1 MEAKDFKIGWT
12 VRALSSIYASI
23 GLRKG
28 ETAMVADISTPC
40 VGVRHARND
49 GVWYMNP
56 SELEVLKP
64 RLPSI
69 SDDLRLTPQAKG
81 ILAHLKRH
89 AAGISPAE
97 ALVAYSVSRLASCI
111 HEIRKRAG
119 YDVKTVVKQD
129 DHGHKYARYSL
140 VIH

>member
-1 MEAKDFKIGWT
+1 MQTKDFKTGWT
-12 VRALSSIYASI
+12 VRTLNEL
-23 GLRKG
+23 GPHG
-28 ETAMVADISTPC
+28 GNETGVVSGTTKYYVMVRYPNFSGD
-40 VGVRHARND
+40 
-49 GVWYMNP
+49 WYHVP
-56 SELEVLKP
+56 SALEVLKP

-140 VIH
+140 VVH